1 MPLTLTYLISKR
13 TTVMQSTTI
22 TQGEILGKVLD
33 YAGKA
38 HGKQR
43 RKFSNEL
50 YINHPIRVMNTC
62 KEFTDKIHVLAAAL
76 LHDVLEDT
84 PITKNEMKKYL
95 ETWMEKYT
103 AHKTVTIV
111 EELTDVYTKKSY
123 PELNRRARKEM
134 EAKRLSKVS
143 PEAQIVKYADI
154 IDNATNIRDHSP
166 GFAIVYL
173 REGRTLLTKM
183 TKGNSKLHARALK
196 LIDSAIVDIE
206 MN

>member
-1 MPLTLTYLISKR
+1 MPLTLTYITRKR
-13 TTVMQSTTI
+13 SMAMQSTTI

-43 RKFSNEL
+43 RKFSDEL

-84 PITKNEMKKYL
+84 SITKAEMKKTL
-95 ETWMEKYT
+95 ETWMEKY
-103 AHKTVTIV
+103 AAQKTVALV
-111 EELTDVYTKKSY
+111 EELTDVYTKKAY
-123 PELNRRARKEM
+123 PQLNRKARKEM

-143 PEAQIVKYADI
+143 VDAQLIKYADI
-154 IDNATNIRDHSP
+154 MDNAANIREHNP

-173 REGRTLLTKM
+173 REGRILLTKM

-196 LIDSAIVDIE
+196 LIDTAISEIE